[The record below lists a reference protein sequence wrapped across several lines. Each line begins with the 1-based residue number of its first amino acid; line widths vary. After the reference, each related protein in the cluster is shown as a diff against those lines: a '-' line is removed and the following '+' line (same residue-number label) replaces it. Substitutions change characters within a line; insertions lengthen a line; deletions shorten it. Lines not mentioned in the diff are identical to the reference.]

1 MRLLLLTTLIFGFV
15 FTACSVNKR
24 DPQTPPLTVKKVS
37 TDFFFEFSG
46 DRKSYKSKRFL
57 FGSSIEDK
65 TGLYSGIFLDH
76 YNTSGSANIEFEF
89 NAEGSKLVGKLVN
102 PTYPNN
108 KDKWEVFLT
117 FDISGNYYE
126 ENRVDPS
133 GRQSQ
138 DVSTFYEW
146 SLKVVISKKL
156 LTTEKTTNTL
166 KSLISLVNDQ
176 ITLVKS

>member
-138 DVSTFYEW
+138 DVIRRTDKSDPRARPFIDIELSSLRFGDRIHLNPCAAAYE
-146 SLKVVISKKL
+146 
-156 LTTEKTTNTL
+156 
-166 KSLISLVNDQ
+166 
-176 ITLVKS
+176 